1 MNNYRDFFKNK
12 KTTVKDIKNLIP
24 EGVSKNEFKKGL
36 AIENRNVHD
45 IFTAAKIA
53 SRNLMEDV
61 NYYSKINENGGDCTC
76 GAQDGAEHRPH
87 SEDCGVYN
95 EGLETDFNGAEDCE
109 AGCDDNGGLPK
120 VGGALAVPHIGQP
133 IMMGKIIQVGGEFK
147 DGQPASGEQSGM
159 TNVKGVAKDQGGL
172 PVQQQNDKEH
182 ITAGGKKVDG
192 SIASKSVGGNVV
204 PGEGQSQGGP
214 NHQGTIASTSKLTE
228 SKNKVRKIVK
238 QVLKE
243 IKFDKQS
250 GKWVKINE
258 EQVKMT
264 MGKSYKT
271 VQPRQYKVMDDDVA
285 RTNQYEPDIS
295 EMFDQEEETKLNE
308 RYVELANASRNLN
321 ETELSELKTI
331 REKMDSLQAKRNFG
345 VSPGG
350 IESNLYEK
358 GDKWIQ
364 KAVNPAHKGDCTPMS
379 KPSCTPAR
387 KAFAMRAKHHDL
399 QENEMEHP
407 DDARERHE
415 FERGIDRNNR
425 RNPQRYECPTCK
437 RPNALSHDQK
447 QKGYQC
453 NACADAEEG
462 AFQETV
468 DMKMGPAYKTVQ
480 PTLAKTSNDDFARRN
495 QFEPELSE
503 DGERSDFEIASTE
516 SHPNDYKKC
525 KECGQQNYMCSCLS
539 KHGEEGDFGHD
550 GFPAQKLSERGGAA
564 EQHSS
569 YRTIKNGNLPQDSK
583 TRWKGDVDEGKVSK
597 VVKTIVKGQK
607 GNKSTFHQSLKH
619 QKPKKTT
626 SGVHKRKT

>member
-36 AIENRNVHD
+36 TIENRNVHD

-53 SRNLMEDV
+53 SRNLSEDV

-95 EGLETDFNGAEDCE
+95 EGLETDFNGNEEGTEDC
-109 AGCDDNGGLPK
+109 GTDCDDNGGLPK

-147 DGQPASGEQSGM
+147 DGNTASGEQSGM

-182 ITAGGKKVDG
+182 ITAGGKKVDS

-214 NHQGTIASTSKLTE
+214 NHQGTIAATSKLTE

-238 QVLKE
+238 RVLKE

-271 VQPRQYKVMDDDVA
+271 VQPRQYKVMDDDTA

-295 EMFDQEEETKLNE
+295 EMFDQEEETKINE
-308 RYVELANASRNLN
+308 RYVELANASRNLS

-345 VSPGG
+345 RSQGG
-350 IESNLYEK
+350 IEPNLYE
-358 GDKWIQ
+358 D
-364 KAVNPAHKGDCTPMS
+364 D
-379 KPSCTPAR
+379 
-387 KAFAMRAKHHDL
+387 
-399 QENEMEHP
+399 MEHP

-415 FERGIDRNNR
+415 FDRGISRNNR

-453 NACADAEEG
+453 NACADTEEG
-462 AFQETV
+462 TFEETV

-480 PTLAKTSNDDFARRN
+480 PRQYKVVDDDTARTN
-495 QFEPELSE
+495 QYDHQVSE
-503 DGERSDFEIASTE
+503 A
-516 SHPNDYKKC
+516 
-525 KECGQQNYMCSCLS
+525 
-539 KHGEEGDFGHD
+539 
-550 GFPAQKLSERGGAA
+550 GGAA